1 MQKRSLCP
9 NEVDRFSVYQ
19 QPLQRKDRFH
29 MPSTIQS
36 ESLTA
41 PFLYVLC
48 SEKSLAFICGMKTRS
63 YVTLKIRDCALA
75 RDTSWQSQRT
85 NEK

>member
-1 MQKRSLCP
+1 
-9 NEVDRFSVYQ
+9 
-19 QPLQRKDRFH
+19 

-41 PFLYVLC
+41 PFWYVLC
-48 SEKSLAFICGMKTRS
+48 SEISLVFIYGMKTRI

-75 RDTSWQSQRT
+75 RDMSWQSQRT

>member
-1 MQKRSLCP
+1 
-9 NEVDRFSVYQ
+9 
-19 QPLQRKDRFH
+19 

-48 SEKSLAFICGMKTRS
+48 SEKSLMFMYGMRTCILCYSENPELCIGQK
-63 YVTLKIRDCALA
+63 YELA
-75 RDTSWQSQRT
+75 ESEDQ
-85 NEK
+85 